1 MLKYAQLQLDENGF
15 IANSH
20 EVLKLFNA
28 NNRSYETMGIRLD
41 GAAYGLVY
49 DSESEILWHNGGT
62 SNYNAYLAFSVKDNI
77 AVAVLSNLAPGEKI
91 PATVLERKILG
102 ELLEDEA

>member
-15 IANSH
+15 IAISH

-41 GAAYGLVY
+41 GAAYG
-49 DSESEILWHNGGT
+49 
-62 SNYNAYLAFSVKDNI
+62 
-77 AVAVLSNLAPGEKI
+77 
-91 PATVLERKILG
+91 
-102 ELLEDEA
+102 